1 MAKTVLIVDDDPAI
15 LRAVE
20 AFLKIKGLKVITS
33 LDPGEAFKIAET
45 KRPDLVISDIA
56 MPGIDGFTLLRGLKD
71 NKHTQN
77 IPLILL
83 TATDRIV
90 DVEKG
95 FASGAQAYVLKPID
109 WDRAWAK
116 IQPFVA

>member
-1 MAKTVLIVDDDPAI
+1 VSKTVLIVDDDPAI

-20 AFLKIKGLKVITS
+20 TFLKIKGLKVIS
-33 LDPGEAFKIAET
+33 CMDPGDAFKLAET
-45 KRPDLVISDIA
+45 KHPDLIISDVA

-71 NKHTQN
+71 NKNTQK

-83 TATDRIV
+83 TATDRIT

-95 FASGAQAYVLKPID
+95 FASGAQAYILKPVD

-116 IQPFVA
+116 IQPLIA

>member
-20 AFLKIKGLKVITS
+20 MFLKIKGLKTIICT
-33 LDPGEAFKIAET
+33 DPGDAFKLAET
-45 KRPDLVISDIA
+45 KRPDLVISDVA
-56 MPGIDGFTLLRGLKD
+56 MPGIDGFTLLRGLKE
-71 NKHTQN
+71 NKHTRD

-83 TATDRIV
+83 TATDRIT
-90 DVEKG
+90 DVEEG
-95 FASGAQAYVLKPID
+95 FASGAQAYILKPID

-116 IQPFVA
+116 IQPFVV

>member
-20 AFLKIKGLKVITS
+20 AFLKMKGLKVITCE
-33 LDPGEAFKIAET
+33 DPGNALTIAQD
-45 KRPDLVISDIA
+45 KHPDLVISDVA
-56 MPGIDGFTLLRGLKD
+56 MPGIDGFTLLRGFKD
-71 NKHTQN
+71 NKHTQT

-83 TATDRIV
+83 TATDRIS

-95 FASGAQAYVLKPID
+95 FSSGAQAYVLKPID